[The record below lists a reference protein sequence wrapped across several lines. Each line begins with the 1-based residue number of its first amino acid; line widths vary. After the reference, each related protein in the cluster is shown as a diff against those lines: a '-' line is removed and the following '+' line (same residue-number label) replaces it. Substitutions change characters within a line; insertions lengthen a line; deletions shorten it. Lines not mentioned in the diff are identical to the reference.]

1 MDREERLFLL
11 LVLTGD
17 NSPTTTPCTVPDE
30 VDALTS
36 DTSIVTES
44 LNECTWT
51 LTIPVKAHPSK
62 NFVEYYF
69 IIFKLQNLGITNN
82 V

>member
-1 MDREERLFLL
+1 MDREERLIKEAKYFTALFLL

-51 LTIPVKAHPSK
+51 LTIPVKAHPS
-62 NFVEYYF
+62 NQF
-69 IIFKLQNLGITNN
+69 
-82 V
+82 

>member
-1 MDREERLFLL
+1 MDREERLRRRRERDRARRLRETAEEREVRL
-11 LVLTGD
+11 ARRREYERTRR
-17 NSPTTTPCTVPDE
+17 SAIPDE

-51 LTIPVKAHPSK
+51 LTIPVKAHPS
-62 NFVEYYF
+62 NQF
-69 IIFKLQNLGITNN
+69 
-82 V
+82 